1 MKLFMAQYKNENETK
16 TKTKN
21 KGGNEMTT
29 RFKKISLWYSIF
41 ILTLVLN
48 QSNAAR
54 KDNVVI
60 TVIYGL
66 WILLVAITWIYF
78 KEGDWE

>member
-29 RFKKISLWYSIF
+29 RLKKISL
-41 ILTLVLN
+41 
-48 QSNAAR
+48 
-54 KDNVVI
+54 
-60 TVIYGL
+60 
-66 WILLVAITWIYF
+66 
-78 KEGDWE
+78 

>member
-1 MKLFMAQYKNENETK
+1 MKLFMAQYKNENENE

-66 WILLVAITWIYF
+66 WILLVVITWIYF

>member
-1 MKLFMAQYKNENETK
+1 
-16 TKTKN
+16 
-21 KGGNEMTT
+21 MTT

-78 KEGDWE
+78 KEGGGNDVWFGRDLLRRRGLLYDSRWTL